1 MIMTQDHSTGD
12 QRRAAGPDRSVSQPH
27 IQRKQAVH
35 AMSVDV
41 EDYFQVWALSSVI
54 DRGDWDSYALR
65 VEDTTRRVLDLFSR
79 TGTTATFFT
88 LGWIAERCPSLMRD
102 IVDAGHEVGSH
113 GYEHIKVFDQTPDA
127 FRADVVKTKKIL
139 EDSTGKPVNG
149 YRAAGFS
156 IDARTPW
163 AFEILAGA
171 GHRYSSSV
179 HPIVHDHYGMPEA
192 PRHAW
197 RPIEGSEFVEIPV
210 STIDAWGRRFS
221 CAGGGWF
228 RLLPYAW
235 SKHLLQRLIE
245 GEGGSAVFYFHPWEV
260 DPGQPRID
268 GLSAKSRL
276 RHYTNLDR
284 MEAKLEKLLSS
295 YTWRRMDN
303 VFPLQPLQVA
313 A

>member
-1 MIMTQDHSTGD
+1 MARDHSTGD
-12 QRRAAGPDRSVSQPH
+12 QRRAAGPGRSIPPLAG
-27 IQRKQAVH
+27 IH

-41 EDYFQVWALSSVI
+41 EDYFQVWALSSAI
-54 DRGDWDSYALR
+54 GRDDWDSYSLR
-65 VEDTTRRVLDLFSR
+65 VEDATRRVIDLFAR

-88 LGWIAERCPSLMRD
+88 LGWVAERCPGLMRA

-113 GYEHIKVFDQTPDA
+113 GYEHIKVFDQTPDE
-127 FRADVVKTKKIL
+127 FRADVVKTKTIL
-139 EDSTGKPVNG
+139 EDVTGMPVNG

-163 AFEILAGA
+163 AFEILEGA

-179 HPIVHDHYGMPEA
+179 HPIMHDHYGMPEA

-197 RPIEGSEFVEIPV
+197 HPIEGAGFLEIPV
-210 STIDAWGRRFS
+210 STVDAWGRRFS

-235 SKHLLQRLIE
+235 SHHLLNRLIA
-245 GEGGSAVFYFHPWEV
+245 GEGGSAVFYFHPWEI

-268 GLSAKSRL
+268 GISAKSRL

-284 MEAKLEKLLSS
+284 MEAKLEKLLTR
-295 YTWRRMDN
+295 YRWRRMDE
-303 VFPLQPLQVA
+303 VFPVRPLQVA

>member
-1 MIMTQDHSTGD
+1 MTRDHSTGD
-12 QRRAAGPDRSVSQPH
+12 QRRAAGPDRSIAQTAG
-27 IQRKQAVH
+27 IH

-54 DRGDWDSYALR
+54 DRDTWDSYSLR
-65 VEDTTRRVLDLFSR
+65 VEDTTRRVLDLFAR

-88 LGWIAERCPSLMRD
+88 LGWVAERCPALMRD

-113 GYEHIKVFDQTPDA
+113 GYEHIKVFDQTPDQ
-127 FRADVVKTKKIL
+127 FRTDVVKTKTIL
-139 EDSTGKPVNG
+139 EDVTGKPVNG

-156 IDARTPW
+156 IDDRTPW
-163 AFEILAGA
+163 AFEILAAA
-171 GHRYSSSV
+171 GHLYSSSV
-179 HPIVHDHYGMPEA
+179 HPIMHDHYGMPEA
-192 PRHAW
+192 PRQAW
-197 RPIEGSEFVEIPV
+197 HPVDGAGFVEIPV
-210 STIDAWGRRFS
+210 STVDAWGRRFS

-235 SKHLLQRLIE
+235 SHHLLTRLIE
-245 GEGGSAVFYFHPWEV
+245 GEGGAAVFYFHPWEI

-268 GLSAKSRL
+268 GISARSRL

-284 MEAKLEKLLSS
+284 MEAKLEKLLTR
-295 YTWRRMDN
+295 YPWRRMDE
-303 VFPLQPLQVA
+303 VFPVQPVQVA